1 MENPHSILKKVFGY
15 DSFRPGQED
24 IVSRLLA
31 GQDVLAVMPTG
42 AGKSICYQVPALLLP
57 GITIVVSPL
66 VSLMKDQV
74 GALVQAGVA
83 AAFLNNS
90 LTDNQKALMLHR
102 AREGWY
108 KIIYVAPE
116 RLEMPGFQ
124 RFAQERQISMV
135 TVDEAHCISQ
145 WGQDFRP
152 SYLRIKEF
160 VDSLPSRPVMGAFTA
175 TATAHVRE
183 DIRTHLALQAPYEVT
198 TSFDRPNLYFETRR
212 ALPSQKPK
220 ELLELVLKEG
230 NHAGIVYCSTT
241 RQVDETVQLLQSRSI
256 RAAAYHAKLDADTR
270 RQNQDDF
277 LYDRVQVMVATNAF
291 GMGIDKP
298 NVRFV
303 IHYNMP
309 KDLESYYQEAGRAG
323 RDGQPARCTLLY
335 SGTDVRTIRF
345 FIDKEREA
353 DNGLPADVKAEAAR
367 KAEERLKYMTFYS
380 TTQHC
385 LRGFLLQYFGEAA
398 PKKCGNCSCCL
409 AAEQEAQLQVE
420 YARRR
425 AAQSADRLEKPRRAK
440 PAAGSLSEADEKLLN
455 ALYAVR
461 KRLAGKQNLPAFMV
475 FNDAT
480 LREMAEKKP
489 MSIDEL
495 LNISGVGE
503 KKAARYGNAFLRV
516 IEDNEQEGEHDG
528 EEVQDANAGEIGLEY
543 LAEGLAQRGEVEADE
558 GGGNDGV
565 HACVGVGNIDAGD
578 LAEDAQHP
586 GDKNAVQD
594 AALDLFNQQN
604 GGDDHADQG
613 QNGTHAYA
621 GEGVALEVLV
631 GDEGGIAVDDQL
643 CVLQTNESNEQADA
657 HADGALQGHGDGI
670 EDALTDIGEGQHDE
684 DDALYKDGHQGQL
697 PAVAHGENDRVG
709 EVGVQAHAG
718 CQCKR
723 IVGKQSHKRSANKGC
738 QRGGDQNGFR
748 IHAGSRKDVG
758 IDRKDV
764 SHGHEGGDTC
774 HDLGL
779 DIGVVLLQMK
789 DVF

>member
-15 DSFRPGQED
+15 DSFRPGQEE

-124 RFAQERQISMV
+124 RFAQERPISMV

-152 SYLRIKEF
+152 SYLRIKAF
-160 VDSLPSRPVMGAFTA
+160 VDSLPSRPVVGAFTA
-175 TATAHVRE
+175 TATAHVRD
-183 DIRTHLALQAPYEVT
+183 DIREQLALQKPYEVT

-220 ELLELVLKEG
+220 ELLDLVLKEG
-230 NHAGIVYCSTT
+230 SNAGIVYCSTT
-241 RQVDETVQLLQSRSI
+241 RQVDETARLLQSRGI

-345 FIDKEREA
+345 FIEKEMEA

-380 TTQHC
+380 TTQDC
-385 LRGFLLQYFGEAA
+385 LRGFLLHYFGEAA

-420 YARRR
+420 YSRRR
-425 AAQSADRLEKPRRAK
+425 AADNARRLEMQQYEKGKNNKLRQQQEIFAEYHRK
-440 PAAGSLSEADEKLLN
+440 NRVNVMLNDSDEKLLGK
-455 ALYAVR
+455 LFEVR
-461 KRLAGKQNLPAFMV
+461 KRLAAKQRVPAFNI
-475 FNDAT
+475 FSDAV
-480 LREMAEKKP
+480 LREMAQKKP
-489 MSIDEL
+489 RDMDEL
-495 LNISGVGE
+495 IRINGVGE
-503 KKAARYGNAFLRV
+503 HPAMMYGKDFLRV
-516 IEDNEQEGEHDG
+516 I
-528 EEVQDANAGEIGLEY
+528 I
-543 LAEGLAQRGEVEADE
+543 R
-558 GGGNDGV
+558 
-565 HACVGVGNIDAGD
+565 
-578 LAEDAQHP
+578 
-586 GDKNAVQD
+586 
-594 AALDLFNQQN
+594 
-604 GGDDHADQG
+604 
-613 QNGTHAYA
+613 
-621 GEGVALEVLV
+621 
-631 GDEGGIAVDDQL
+631 
-643 CVLQTNESNEQADA
+643 
-657 HADGALQGHGDGI
+657 
-670 EDALTDIGEGQHDE
+670 
-684 DDALYKDGHQGQL
+684 
-697 PAVAHGENDRVG
+697 
-709 EVGVQAHAG
+709 EVG
-718 CQCKR
+718 
-723 IVGKQSHKRSANKGC
+723 
-738 QRGGDQNGFR
+738 
-748 IHAGSRKDVG
+748 SR
-758 IDRKDV
+758 
-764 SHGHEGGDTC
+764 E
-774 HDLGL
+774 
-779 DIGVVLLQMK
+779 
-789 DVF
+789 

>member
-15 DSFRPGQED
+15 DSFRPGQEE

-124 RFAQERQISMV
+124 RFAQERTISMV

-152 SYLRIKEF
+152 SYLRIKAF
-160 VDSLPSRPVMGAFTA
+160 VDSLPSRPVVGAFTA
-175 TATAHVRE
+175 TATAHVRD
-183 DIRTHLALQAPYEVT
+183 DIREQLALKKPYEVT

-220 ELLELVLKEG
+220 ELLDLVLKEG
-230 NHAGIVYCSTT
+230 SNAGIVYCSTT
-241 RQVDETVQLLQSRSI
+241 RQVDETARLLQSRGI

-270 RQNQDDF
+270 RKNQDDF

-345 FIDKEREA
+345 FIEKEMEA

-380 TTQHC
+380 TTQDC
-385 LRGFLLQYFGEAA
+385 LRGFLLHYFGEAA

-420 YARRR
+420 YSRRR
-425 AAQSADRLEKPRRAK
+425 AADNARRLEMQQYEKGKNNKLREQQEIFAEYRRK
-440 PAAGSLSEADEKLLN
+440 NLVNVMLNDSDEKLLGK
-455 ALYAVR
+455 LFEVR
-461 KRLAGKQNLPAFMV
+461 KRLAAKQRVPAFNI
-475 FNDAT
+475 FSDAV
-480 LREMAEKKP
+480 LREMAQKKP
-489 MSIDEL
+489 RDMDEL
-495 LNISGVGE
+495 IRINGVGE
-503 KKAARYGNAFLRV
+503 HPAMMYGKDFLRV
-516 IEDNEQEGEHDG
+516 I
-528 EEVQDANAGEIGLEY
+528 I
-543 LAEGLAQRGEVEADE
+543 R
-558 GGGNDGV
+558 
-565 HACVGVGNIDAGD
+565 
-578 LAEDAQHP
+578 
-586 GDKNAVQD
+586 
-594 AALDLFNQQN
+594 
-604 GGDDHADQG
+604 
-613 QNGTHAYA
+613 
-621 GEGVALEVLV
+621 
-631 GDEGGIAVDDQL
+631 
-643 CVLQTNESNEQADA
+643 
-657 HADGALQGHGDGI
+657 
-670 EDALTDIGEGQHDE
+670 
-684 DDALYKDGHQGQL
+684 
-697 PAVAHGENDRVG
+697 
-709 EVGVQAHAG
+709 EVG
-718 CQCKR
+718 
-723 IVGKQSHKRSANKGC
+723 
-738 QRGGDQNGFR
+738 
-748 IHAGSRKDVG
+748 SR
-758 IDRKDV
+758 
-764 SHGHEGGDTC
+764 E
-774 HDLGL
+774 
-779 DIGVVLLQMK
+779 
-789 DVF
+789 

>member
-15 DSFRPGQED
+15 DSFRPGQEE

-90 LTDNQKALMLHR
+90 LNDNQKALMLHR

-124 RFAQERQISMV
+124 RFAQERPISMV

-152 SYLRIKEF
+152 SYLRIKAF
-160 VDSLPSRPVMGAFTA
+160 VDGLPSRPVVGAFTA
-175 TATAHVRE
+175 TATAHVRD
-183 DIRTHLALQAPYEVT
+183 DIREQLALQKPYEVT

-220 ELLELVLKEG
+220 ELLDLVLKEG
-230 NHAGIVYCSTT
+230 SNAGIVYCSTT
-241 RQVDETVQLLQSRSI
+241 RQVDETARLLQSRGI

-270 RQNQDDF
+270 RKNQDDF

-345 FIDKEREA
+345 FIEKEMEA

-380 TTQHC
+380 TTQDC
-385 LRGFLLQYFGEAA
+385 LRGFLLHYFGEAA

-409 AAEQEAQLQVE
+409 AAEQEAQLQIE
-420 YARRR
+420 YSRRR
-425 AAQSADRLEKPRRAK
+425 AADNARRLEMQQYEKEKNNKLRQQQEIFAEYRRK
-440 PAAGSLSEADEKLLN
+440 NRVNVMLNDSDEKLLGKLFE
-455 ALYAVR
+455 AR
-461 KRLAGKQNLPAFMV
+461 KRLAAKQRVPAFNI
-475 FNDAT
+475 FSDAV
-480 LREMAEKKP
+480 LREMAQKKP
-489 MSIDEL
+489 RDTDEL
-495 LNISGVGE
+495 IRINGVGE
-503 KKAARYGNAFLRV
+503 HPAMMYGKDFLRV
-516 IEDNEQEGEHDG
+516 IIH
-528 EEVQDANAGEIGLEY
+528 
-543 LAEGLAQRGEVEADE
+543 
-558 GGGNDGV
+558 
-565 HACVGVGNIDAGD
+565 
-578 LAEDAQHP
+578 
-586 GDKNAVQD
+586 
-594 AALDLFNQQN
+594 
-604 GGDDHADQG
+604 
-613 QNGTHAYA
+613 
-621 GEGVALEVLV
+621 
-631 GDEGGIAVDDQL
+631 
-643 CVLQTNESNEQADA
+643 
-657 HADGALQGHGDGI
+657 
-670 EDALTDIGEGQHDE
+670 
-684 DDALYKDGHQGQL
+684 
-697 PAVAHGENDRVG
+697 
-709 EVGVQAHAG
+709 EVG
-718 CQCKR
+718 
-723 IVGKQSHKRSANKGC
+723 
-738 QRGGDQNGFR
+738 
-748 IHAGSRKDVG
+748 SR
-758 IDRKDV
+758 
-764 SHGHEGGDTC
+764 E
-774 HDLGL
+774 
-779 DIGVVLLQMK
+779 
-789 DVF
+789 

>member
-15 DSFRPGQED
+15 DSFRPGQEE

-124 RFAQERQISMV
+124 RFAQERTISMV

-152 SYLRIKEF
+152 SYLRIKAF
-160 VDSLPSRPVMGAFTA
+160 VDSLPSRPVVGAFTA
-175 TATAHVRE
+175 TATAHVRD
-183 DIRTHLALQAPYEVT
+183 DIREQLALQKPYEVT

-220 ELLELVLKEG
+220 ELLDLVLKEG
-230 NHAGIVYCSTT
+230 SNAGIVYCSTT
-241 RQVDETVQLLQSRSI
+241 RQVDETARLLQSRGI

-270 RQNQDDF
+270 RKNQDDF

-345 FIDKEREA
+345 FIEKEMEA

-380 TTQHC
+380 TTQDC
-385 LRGFLLQYFGEAA
+385 LRGFLLHYFGEAA

-420 YARRR
+420 YSRRR
-425 AAQSADRLEKPRRAK
+425 AADNARRLEMQQYEKGKNNKLRQQQEIFAEYRK
-440 PAAGSLSEADEKLLN
+440 KNRVDVMLNDSDEKLLGK
-455 ALYAVR
+455 LFEVR
-461 KRLAGKQNLPAFMV
+461 KRLAAKQRVPAFNI
-475 FNDAT
+475 FSDAV
-480 LREMAEKKP
+480 LREMAQKKP
-489 MSIDEL
+489 RDMDEL
-495 LNISGVGE
+495 IRINGVGE
-503 KKAARYGNAFLRV
+503 HPAMMYGKDFLRV
-516 IEDNEQEGEHDG
+516 I
-528 EEVQDANAGEIGLEY
+528 I
-543 LAEGLAQRGEVEADE
+543 R
-558 GGGNDGV
+558 
-565 HACVGVGNIDAGD
+565 
-578 LAEDAQHP
+578 
-586 GDKNAVQD
+586 
-594 AALDLFNQQN
+594 
-604 GGDDHADQG
+604 
-613 QNGTHAYA
+613 
-621 GEGVALEVLV
+621 
-631 GDEGGIAVDDQL
+631 
-643 CVLQTNESNEQADA
+643 
-657 HADGALQGHGDGI
+657 
-670 EDALTDIGEGQHDE
+670 
-684 DDALYKDGHQGQL
+684 
-697 PAVAHGENDRVG
+697 
-709 EVGVQAHAG
+709 EVG
-718 CQCKR
+718 
-723 IVGKQSHKRSANKGC
+723 
-738 QRGGDQNGFR
+738 
-748 IHAGSRKDVG
+748 SR
-758 IDRKDV
+758 
-764 SHGHEGGDTC
+764 E
-774 HDLGL
+774 
-779 DIGVVLLQMK
+779 
-789 DVF
+789 

>member
-15 DSFRPGQED
+15 DSFRPGQEE

-124 RFAQERQISMV
+124 RFAQERPISMV

-152 SYLRIKEF
+152 SYLRIKAF
-160 VDSLPSRPVMGAFTA
+160 VDSLPSRPVVGAFTA
-175 TATAHVRE
+175 TATAHVRD
-183 DIRTHLALQAPYEVT
+183 DIREQLALQKPYEVT

-220 ELLELVLKEG
+220 ELLDLVLKEG
-230 NHAGIVYCSTT
+230 SNAGIVYCSTT
-241 RQVDETVQLLQSRSI
+241 RQVDETARLLQSRGI

-277 LYDRVQVMVATNAF
+277 LYDRVQIMVATNAF

-345 FIDKEREA
+345 FIEKEMEA

-380 TTQHC
+380 TTQDC
-385 LRGFLLQYFGEAA
+385 LRGFLLHYFGEAA

-420 YARRR
+420 YSRRR
-425 AAQSADRLEKPRRAK
+425 AADNARRLEMQQYEKGKNNKLRQQQEIFAEYRRK
-440 PAAGSLSEADEKLLN
+440 NLVNVMLNDSDEKLLGK
-455 ALYAVR
+455 LFEVR
-461 KRLAGKQNLPAFMV
+461 KRLAAKQRVPAFNI
-475 FNDAT
+475 FSDAV
-480 LREMAEKKP
+480 LREMAQKKP
-489 MSIDEL
+489 RDMDEL
-495 LNISGVGE
+495 IRINGVGE
-503 KKAARYGNAFLRV
+503 HPAMMYGKDFLRM
-516 IEDNEQEGEHDG
+516 I
-528 EEVQDANAGEIGLEY
+528 I
-543 LAEGLAQRGEVEADE
+543 R
-558 GGGNDGV
+558 
-565 HACVGVGNIDAGD
+565 
-578 LAEDAQHP
+578 
-586 GDKNAVQD
+586 
-594 AALDLFNQQN
+594 
-604 GGDDHADQG
+604 
-613 QNGTHAYA
+613 
-621 GEGVALEVLV
+621 
-631 GDEGGIAVDDQL
+631 
-643 CVLQTNESNEQADA
+643 
-657 HADGALQGHGDGI
+657 
-670 EDALTDIGEGQHDE
+670 
-684 DDALYKDGHQGQL
+684 
-697 PAVAHGENDRVG
+697 
-709 EVGVQAHAG
+709 EVG
-718 CQCKR
+718 
-723 IVGKQSHKRSANKGC
+723 
-738 QRGGDQNGFR
+738 
-748 IHAGSRKDVG
+748 SR
-758 IDRKDV
+758 
-764 SHGHEGGDTC
+764 E
-774 HDLGL
+774 
-779 DIGVVLLQMK
+779 
-789 DVF
+789 